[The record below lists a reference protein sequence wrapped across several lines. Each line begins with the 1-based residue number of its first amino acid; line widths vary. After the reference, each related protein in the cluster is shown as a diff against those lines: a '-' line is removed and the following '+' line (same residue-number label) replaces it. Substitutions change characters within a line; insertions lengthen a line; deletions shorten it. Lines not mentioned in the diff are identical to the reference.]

1 MISMMSVL
9 ECRTEITNMRNA
21 LTNYLLKCKREGSAE
36 STLFLG
42 LLEIVA
48 CTRDKLTEILKLIP
62 KGRLYVTNYR
72 FLAYGINV
80 LRSRKVLQ
88 GSPELI
94 VRCCIFVCN
103 FTEPDF
109 SRHRFLKLIANFNP
123 ELDEKPVNEG
133 EK

>member
-1 MISMMSVL
+1 MSMMSVL
-9 ECRTEITNMRNA
+9 ECRTEITNMRNM
-21 LTNYLLKCKREGSAE
+21 LTDSLLKCKRMGSVE
-36 STLFLG
+36 SKLFLG

-48 CTRDKLTEILKLIP
+48 STRDKLTAFLKLIP
-62 KGRLYVTNYR
+62 KGRLYVSNYR

-80 LRSRKVLQ
+80 LRARKVLH

-94 VRCCIFVCN
+94 VRCCVFVCN

-109 SRHRFLKLIANFNP
+109 SRHQFLKLIANFNP
-123 ELDEKPVNEG
+123 ELDGKPVNEN